1 MNEFIIIYFFHL
13 DFQIITSIII
23 STTTTTT
30 TTTTRYDYFQ
40 LFLFQKIKF
49 Y

>member
-30 TTTTRYDYFQ
+30 RYDYFQ